1 MRRLI
6 NIVLGVGGL
15 AAVAALLAFL
25 FAPVP
30 IPVDF
35 ADVTRGGM
43 VVTVDDEGE
52 TRVKEIYVVSA
63 PVGGLLQRIERHAGD
78 AVIAGETVV
87 ASIRP
92 TDPTFLDARS
102 RGQAEAAVRA
112 AEAELEFA
120 RSDYER
126 AERLSQRQTI
136 SQRELER
143 AVLDVKIREAALAT
157 AQAALRVQSFELE
170 TARAR
175 LISPGQA
182 LSRTDG
188 ACCVELRAPVSG
200 RVLRVLHESESVVAA
215 GTPLVEIGDPSDLE
229 IVVDLLSAESVKI
242 VQGAA
247 VRIEEWGGG
256 IMLNGEVRRVEPSAT
271 TKVSALG
278 IEEQRVNVIIDF
290 TDPPAARAA
299 LGHGFRVQAHI
310 VVSRADDV
318 VKVQLGALF
327 RQGSDWAV
335 FVAADDGRARIRKVT
350 VGQRNSAEG
359 EIVDGLREGERIVL
373 HPSDR
378 IADGVRIAER
388 L

>member
-126 AERLSQRQTI
+126 AERLSQGQTI